1 MEPARPAKLW
11 AASTMTAASPAAPVV
26 GKAFYYDAGRVFCEE
41 DFKIYCLK
49 DCHRVLAPKCAAC
62 NQPILPS
69 EGSDEIIQTNQFH
82 KRGKSCFSPS

>member
-1 MEPARPAKLW
+1 MGSLYHDSCFTCSACSRE
-11 AASTMTAASPAAPVV
+11 
-26 GKAFYYDAGRVFCEE
+26 GKFYYDAGRVFCEE

-69 EGSDEIIQTNQFH
+69 EGSDETIQTNQFH